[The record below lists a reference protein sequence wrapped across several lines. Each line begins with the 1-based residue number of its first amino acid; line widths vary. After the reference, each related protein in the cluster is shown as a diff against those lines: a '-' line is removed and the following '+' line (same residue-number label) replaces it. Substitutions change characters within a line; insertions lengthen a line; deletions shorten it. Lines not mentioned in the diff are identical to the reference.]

1 MRKVLLSIAL
11 RTAGLKA
18 SKGIVAA
25 VVALVAA
32 IIYTTPS
39 EEKIF
44 DFTQELLNEKLDTSA
59 D

>member
-25 VVALVAA
+25 VVALIAA

-39 EEKIF
+39 EEQIY
-44 DFTQELLNEKLDTSA
+44 DFTEELLNEKLDTSQE
-59 D
+59 